1 MAITYDLN
9 ISNRLSVLQTA
20 KLKDGTD
27 VTDYISKVVC
37 SLTASES
44 EGENDYSSYTDSWV
58 SLTPPADHTGSYVP
72 YADIKSQPDFVTTAA
87 NIWASDELKSALAS
101 QVEAQKTAPQ
111 DKDAPWS

>member
-1 MAITYDLN
+1 MAISYNLN

-20 KLKDGTD
+20 TLKDGTD

-37 SLTASES
+37 SLTASED
-44 EGENDYSSYTDSWV
+44 DYSSFTDNWV

-87 NIWASDELKSALAS
+87 NEWATDELKAALAS
-101 QVEAQKTAPQ
+101 QIESQKIAPQ
-111 DKDAPWS
+111 DKTAPWS

>member
-1 MAITYDLN
+1 MAITYNLN
-9 ISNRLSVLQTA
+9 ISDRLSVLQTA
-20 KLKDGTD
+20 TLKDGTD

-37 SLTASES
+37 SLTASED
-44 EGENDYSSYTDSWV
+44 DYSAYTDTWV

-87 NIWASDELKSALAS
+87 NAWATDELKAALAS

-111 DKDAPWS
+111 DKAAPWS

>member
-27 VTDYISKVVC
+27 VTDYISKIVC
-37 SLTASES
+37 SLTAVDSES
-44 EGENDYSSYTDSWV
+44 GFSAFTDSWV
-58 SLTPPADHTGSYVP
+58 SLKNPADHTGSYVP

-87 NIWASDELKSALAS
+87 NEWATDELKAGLAS

-111 DKDAPWS
+111 DKTAPWS

>member
-1 MAITYDLN
+1 MAITYNLN
-9 ISNRLSVLQTA
+9 ISDRLSVLQTA
-20 KLKDGTD
+20 TLKDGTD

-37 SLTASES
+37 SLTASED
-44 EGENDYSSYTDSWV
+44 DYSAFTDSWV

-87 NIWASDELKSALAS
+87 NAWATDELKAALAS

-111 DKDAPWS
+111 DKTAPWS

>member
-1 MAITYDLN
+1 MAISYNLN
-9 ISNRLSVLQTA
+9 ISNRLFVLQTA
-20 KLKDGTD
+20 TLKDGTD

-37 SLTASES
+37 SLTASED
-44 EGENDYSSYTDSWV
+44 DYSAFTDSWV

-87 NIWASDELKSALAS
+87 NAWATDELKAALAS

-111 DKDAPWS
+111 DKAAPWS